1 MLTEY
6 AVLLLVALGGVA
18 IAWQLGIRNMWL
30 GVPSGLMISVV
41 LRDVLFATMN
51 MVNQRWLSAFTF
63 FGILALGLIVSAWQA
78 GKGLYKSMILAAS
91 LAIAAVTA
99 TRVIGFQGT
108 PHGDSLW
115 ILSFVRLFDVN
126 GNISLL
132 NGHTAIKRGFSYP
145 LMLALGPSHQY
156 LSGLTPYIYGAL
168 ACLVIWVVLQLTKH
182 EARKRVLWV
191 SGLLLLATFS
201 TVMPLRAIFY
211 INGHTLTA
219 VGMLAA
225 AGAVTLAVRDYEL
238 TREHLMVICL
248 GVFTAS
254 TSRIEGIVLCALI
267 VLPLL
272 SQSWIRRSAIMWII
286 GSGTFG
292 ISLWLATYHSYIIN
306 ATHLPWY
313 IFMALL
319 VGGGSLAAV
328 KWLDWLR
335 LRLVPVALISMTLVF
350 VAAQV
355 VFHTALAKGNRSIV
369 TNLIFGSGR
378 WGIFVA
384 VIILGIALGRLRKL
398 TPEHKTL
405 LAITLSLILGAL
417 ITKMLDGGQFGHPT
431 LGRVGWSDSLNRMWL
446 QSFAIFLVTVL
457 VGLVQNDRI
466 WGADQQSKG

>member
-30 GVPSGLMISVV
+30 SVPSGLMISVV
-41 LRDVLFATMN
+41 LRDLLFATMN
-51 MVNQRWLSAFTF
+51 MLNERWLSAFTF

-78 GKGLYKSMILAAS
+78 AKGLYKSLILAAVM
-91 LAIAAVTA
+91 AIGAVTS
-99 TRVIGFQGT
+99 TRVFGFQGT

-115 ILSFVRLFDVN
+115 ILSFVRLFDKN
-126 GNISLL
+126 GNIALL

-145 LMLALGPSHQY
+145 LMLALGPSGQY
-156 LSGLTPYIYGAL
+156 LSGLTPYIFGAL
-168 ACLVIWVVLQLTKH
+168 GCLVIWVVRQLTA
-182 EARKRVLWV
+182 EVARKRVIWV
-191 SGLLLLATFS
+191 SGLLLIATFS

-225 AGAVTLAVRDYEL
+225 AGAVTIAVRDYEL
-238 TREHLMVICL
+238 TREHLLVICL

-254 TSRIEGIVLCALI
+254 TSRVEGIVLAALI
-267 VLPLL
+267 VLSLI
-272 SQSWIRRSAIMWII
+272 SQPWIKRTAILWII

-292 ISLWLATYHSYIIN
+292 LSMWMATYHSYIIH

-313 IFMALL
+313 AFMAVL
-319 VGGGSLAAV
+319 VGAGCLPAL
-328 KWLDWLR
+328 KWFDWLR
-335 LRLVPVALISMTLVF
+335 FKLVPIALISMAVVF
-350 VAAQV
+350 VAAEV

-384 VIILGIALGRLRKL
+384 VIILGIAMGRLRRL

-405 LAITLSLILGAL
+405 LVITASLILGSL

-431 LGRVGWSDSLNRMWL
+431 LGRAGWSDSLNRMWL

-457 VGLVQNDRI
+457 VGLVQNHSI
-466 WGADQQSKG
+466 WGADQKSKG

>member
-405 LAITLSLILGAL
+405 LAITSSLILGAL

>member
-30 GVPSGLMISVV
+30 GIPSGLMISVV

-91 LAIAAVTA
+91 MAIAAVTA
-99 TRVIGFQGT
+99 TRVFGFQGT

-126 GNISLL
+126 GNIALL

-145 LMLALGPSHQY
+145 LMLALGPSGQY

-168 ACLVIWVVLQLTKH
+168 ASLVIWVVLQLTKN

-191 SGLLLLATFS
+191 SGLLFLATFS
-201 TVMPLRAIFY
+201 TVMPIRSIFY

-267 VLPLL
+267 VLPLI
-272 SQSWIRRSAIMWII
+272 SQHWIRRSAIMWIV

-319 VGGGSLAAV
+319 VGGGSLIAV

-335 LRLVPVALISMTLVF
+335 LRLVPIALISMGLVF
-350 VAAQV
+350 VGAQI
-355 VFHTALAKGNRSIV
+355 VFHTALAKGYRSIV

-384 VIILGIALGRLRKL
+384 AIILGIALGRLRKL

-405 LAITLSLILGAL
+405 LTITLSLILGSL

-457 VGLVQNDRI
+457 VGLVQNNSI
-466 WGADQQSKG
+466 WGADQKSKG

>member
-335 LRLVPVALISMTLVF
+335 LRLVPVALISMAVVF

-405 LAITLSLILGAL
+405 LAITSSLILGAL